1 MVMAIATIT
10 AARNKVPSQQNL
22 IQTNTEKHMEEKHM
36 ELDRCATQMETHI
49 KESGKKTHILVRAPC
64 SMQMEIVMKGVGKTA
79 WQTVK
84 GFTLI
89 QAGADT
95 MANGIAARGMAKW
108 PFSLRWWPIQPTGV
122 NESCAVGPEA

>member
-1 MVMAIATIT
+1 MCY
-10 AARNKVPSQQNL
+10 
-22 IQTNTEKHMEEKHM
+22 TNGDTYQGEW
-36 ELDRCATQMETHI
+36 
-49 KESGKKTHILVRAPC
+49 KENTYFGQGTKQYAGC
-64 SMQMEIVMKGVGKTA
+64 SMQMEVVMKGVGKTA
-79 WQTVK
+79 WQTGK